1 VAEKPNLRAKPKLKQ
16 PTTPAQPQA
25 RMHRVLWRA
34 VKAVF
39 GFVVVLVGLIGGAYT
54 MWGPP
59 WPTEPSFVPGAPSF
73 GSPLDVPFTVT
84 NKSSVFSIKN
94 LHISCHGYEI
104 KVVPPNFGSPAPGG
118 GTLGGWAIEGFTF
131 SVPGNADLMPGETR
145 PYTCVFNS
153 VMRGVSNQTGY
164 RIVEADIAFVSEYDA
179 RCPFPDAVCARLF
192 PCATDLRC
200 DRLGSGTKALSG
212 HFTLNTKTDPL
223 QWMPGKPL

>member
-118 GTLGGWAIEGFTF
+118 GTLGGRAIEGFTF

>member
-1 VAEKPNLRAKPKLKQ
+1 
-16 PTTPAQPQA
+16 
-25 RMHRVLWRA
+25 MHRVLWRA

-59 WPTEPSFVPGAPSF
+59 WPTEPGLVPGAPSF